1 MYLWV
6 HVYMGMHTYEHDQMH
21 MYTQKNVYIIMQK
34 NTL

>member
-21 MYTQKNVYIIMQK
+21 IRKKNVYIIMQK